1 MGLTNYLR
9 ANLKHGVYYIGG
21 TQSFMEDKLYVLLE
35 LGIDHMNIHREVLGP
50 ESLSHLINK

>member
-1 MGLTNYLR
+1 
-9 ANLKHGVYYIGG
+9 
-21 TQSFMEDKLYVLLE
+21 MEDKLYALLE